1 MTQKTPTG
9 SSFSVRLICEKHG
22 FKDFDVEGHPNLRRA
37 CVPFGIK
44 KGESFNVYHGE
55 NCKSGAVWTGD
66 LMSSLS
72 QFASARA

>member
-1 MTQKTPTG
+1 MSQKTPN
-9 SSFSVRLICEKHG
+9 SIVSDRLIDAAHG
-22 FKDFDVEGHPNLRRA
+22 FQDFDVEGYADLRRV

-55 NCKSGAVWTGD
+55 NSKPGAVWTGD
-66 LMSSLS
+66 LMSFHS